1 MNQLSLP
8 NDWESM
14 KLKDVASF
22 KNGLN
27 FSKDKV
33 GRGLQVV
40 DVLNMYG
47 AGIGID
53 NSSLYRV
60 NINVADDYLLR
71 ENDILFVRS
80 SLKREGVGW
89 SAIFNGDIEPM
100 SFCGFLIRA
109 RLKTSKLLP
118 LFIAYYL
125 RSPIARQKTIALS
138 GTVAITNINQVGLG
152 LLDVPVPS
160 EGEQRKI
167 AEILSTVDEAIEKTD
182 AIIEET
188 RQLKKGLM
196 QKLFT
201 EGIGHTQF
209 KDTKIGRIPE
219 EWQVRRADEVCHK
232 VTDGTHD
239 TPKPTP
245 KGKLLVTSKNI
256 KDGKLTFDQCYFI
269 SEDDYREV
277 VKRSKVE
284 QYDVLYGMI
293 GASVGYAALVT
304 NVNVDFAIKNVG
316 VFKSGGD
323 PRLGEWLYNYF
334 SSGKA
339 IKYVTRQK
347 GGAARDFAPLGLLRK
362 FPIPIPSNQEIEKIN
377 CIFSVVNKKIE
388 NEEAYRAE
396 LEQLKKGLM
405 QVLLTGKVRVKV
417 DENEKEAEV

>member
-138 GTVAITNINQVGLG
+138 SAQVIKF
-152 LLDVPVPS
+152 LLWI
-160 EGEQRKI
+160 R
-167 AEILSTVDEAIEKTD
+167 TR
-182 AIIEET
+182 ET
-188 RQLKKGLM
+188 S
-196 QKLFT
+196 
-201 EGIGHTQF
+201 H
-209 KDTKIGRIPE
+209 
-219 EWQVRRADEVCHK
+219 
-232 VTDGTHD
+232 
-239 TPKPTP
+239 
-245 KGKLLVTSKNI
+245 GKLS
-256 KDGKLTFDQCYFI
+256 
-269 SEDDYREV
+269 
-277 VKRSKVE
+277 
-284 QYDVLYGMI
+284 
-293 GASVGYAALVT
+293 
-304 NVNVDFAIKNVG
+304 
-316 VFKSGGD
+316 
-323 PRLGEWLYNYF
+323 
-334 SSGKA
+334 
-339 IKYVTRQK
+339 
-347 GGAARDFAPLGLLRK
+347 
-362 FPIPIPSNQEIEKIN
+362 
-377 CIFSVVNKKIE
+377 
-388 NEEAYRAE
+388 
-396 LEQLKKGLM
+396 
-405 QVLLTGKVRVKV
+405 
-417 DENEKEAEV
+417 